1 MILGFELTWTYIMLG
16 GIVTFVLLAFQVLVG
31 MRKIKF
37 KGRTH
42 LKVHKWIAWALLAV
56 AAGHGTLALVMSNGW
71 EILS

>member
-1 MILGFELTWTYIMLG
+1 MILGFELTWTYIMVG
-16 GIVTFVLLAFQVLVG
+16 GLVTFLLLAFQVLVG

-42 LKVHKWIAWALLAV
+42 MKVHKWAAWVLLAV
-56 AAGHGTLALVMSNGW
+56 AAGHGVLAMVMANGW